1 MKSFYKIVPFAYC
14 LLLIANSASSQWY
27 NPAKVNKKAQ
37 QYFSAGITKAEDG
50 NFPEAIS
57 LLEMAVYTDSTYIDA
72 YLALGSVYNQQK
84 KYEVA
89 SEYYEKA
96 ISKDSVY
103 TKAYKLSYS
112 INLAGKG
119 EFQKALNVVNEYIA
133 DPKLSATGRKRAEDR
148 KRNYEFAVGFEKK
161 NAGKKYIFSPV
172 NLGDGINS
180 KYSEY
185 FPSLTIDGSEFMI
198 TRQLSSINEDFYSSK
213 KQNDRWTTAQPLSG
227 DVNTELNEG
236 ALMISQDGEV
246 LTFAA
251 FGRPGSH
258 GNFDIYFSYRE
269 KDKWSQ
275 PQNAGIINSDQWD
288 SQPCLS
294 PDKKH
299 LYFSSRRI
307 GGYGGSDIY
316 VSNLLPNGNWSSPI
330 NLGPTVNTATDEQC
344 PFIHADNQTLFFTS
358 SGWPGYGDDDLFYV
372 KKLPD
377 GKWSTPVNLGYPINT
392 IDREGTLYI
401 AADGKTA
408 YYAGER
414 NDSRGGLDIYSFEL
428 REDMRPAKTLWVKGK
443 VTDKKTKQGL
453 LSSVELIDLNTNT
466 VLSNVQTDVEGNY
479 LTTLPVGKDYA
490 FNVNKKG
497 YLFYSDNFLLS
508 NRSPDST
515 YEKNISLSPI
525 EKDASIV
532 LKNIFFETNQF
543 NLKSESQAELDILV
557 QLLNENS
564 TVKIEISGHT
574 DSIGKAPDNL
584 KLSQNRAKAVIDYL
598 ISKKIAPARLTSKGF
613 GSTKPVATNK
623 TEEGR
628 ALNRRT
634 EMKVVSQ

>member
-1 MKSFYKIVPFAYC
+1 MKFAFKIVPFVVC
-14 LLLIANSASSQWY
+14 LLPIADCLAQSY

-37 QYFSAGITKAEDG
+37 QYFSTGITKAEDG
-50 NFPEAIS
+50 NIAEAIS
-57 LLEMAVYTDSTYIDA
+57 LLEMAIYTDSTYVDA

-84 KYEVA
+84 KYA
-89 SEYYEKA
+89 LATEYHEKA
-96 ISKDSVY
+96 IRKDSVY
-103 TKAYKLSYS
+103 TRPYKLSYS
-112 INLAGKG
+112 VNLAGKG
-119 EFQKALNVVNEYIA
+119 DFQNALKVVNEYIA

-148 KRNYEFAVGFEKK
+148 KRNYEFAIDFEKK
-161 NAGKKYIFSPV
+161 NAGKKYIFAPV

-180 KYSEY
+180 KFSEY

-198 TRQLSSINEDFYSSK
+198 TRKLSAVNEDFYTAKKSK
-213 KQNDRWTTAQPLSG
+213 DQWTLAEPVPG
-227 DVNTELNEG
+227 DVNTEMNEG
-236 ALMISQDGEV
+236 AMMISQDGEV

-251 FGRPGSH
+251 FGRPGGR

-269 KDKWSQ
+269 KDKWSEAE
-275 PQNAGIINSDQWD
+275 NAGIINSDQWD

-299 LYFSSRRI
+299 LYFSSRRP
-307 GGYGGSDIY
+307 GGFGGSDIY
-316 VSNLLPNGNWSSPI
+316 VSNRLPSGNWGLPV
-330 NLGPTVNTATDEQC
+330 NLGPTINTATDEQC

-372 KKLPD
+372 KKLTD
-377 GKWSTPVNLGYPINT
+377 GKWSQPVNLGYPINT

-428 REDMRPAKTLWVKGK
+428 REEMRPTRTLWVKGK

-453 LSSVELIDLNTNT
+453 LSSVELIDLSTNT
-466 VLSNVQTDVEGNY
+466 ILSNVQTDARGNY
-479 LTTLPVGKDYA
+479 LTTLPIGKDYA
-490 FNVNKKG
+490 FNVNRKG
-497 YLFYSDNFLLS
+497 YLFYSDNFLLGS
-508 NRSPDST
+508 RSPDSI
-515 YEKNISLSPI
+515 YEKNIALSPI
-525 EKDASIV
+525 EKDASVV
-532 LKNIFFETNQF
+532 LRNIFFETNQYK
-543 NLKSESQAELDILV
+543 LKTESITELDKLV
-557 QLLNENS
+557 QLLNENP
-564 TVKIEISGHT
+564 TLKIEISGHT

-584 KLSQNRAKAVIDYL
+584 KLSQSRAKAVVDYL
-598 ISKKIAPARLTSKGF
+598 ISRKIQATRLTSKGL
-613 GSTKPVATNK
+613 GSARPVSPNK

-634 EMKVVSQ
+634 EMRVVSQ